1 MYSLKRSF
9 KSAIT
14 TIAPSVK
21 NVSIIG
27 TPPENDCLRF
37 QFADPHQDKGTL
49 PVPLQKCL
57 VRGLRDVK

>member
-1 MYSLKRSF
+1 
-9 KSAIT
+9 AIT

-37 QFADPHQDKGTL
+37 RFADPHQDKGTL

-57 VRGLRDVK
+57 VRGLRDVE